1 MTAGPGDKNPAA
13 WDSGRLRA
21 SDAEREQVIGVL
33 KVAFVHGLL
42 TRGELDVRSGRAFTA
57 RTWADLAA
65 LTADL
70 PAGQPG
76 TQPVRNPPASRRP
89 RLSKAAA
96 RGLVAPALFAASLAF
111 SFDGLVNVALLLA
124 MAGMVYF
131 TSWLVP
137 RARMPEWG
145 NH

>member
-1 MTAGPGDKNPAA
+1 VTAGPGDTNPAA

-42 TRGELDVRSGRAFTA
+42 TRGELDVRSGQALTA

-65 LTADL
+65 ITADL
-70 PAGQPG
+70 PAARAARP
-76 TQPVRNPPASRRP
+76 PVRNPPARRRP
-89 RLSKAAA
+89 KLGKVAA
-96 RGLVAPALFAASLAF
+96 RGLIAPALFAASLAF
-111 SFDGLVNVALLLA
+111 AFGGFVNVALLLA
-124 MAGMVYF
+124 MIGMVYF